1 MSLVSGAGVHL
12 PLRRQPPNTRV
23 KLRAPVLI
31 LSMAAAVPAR
41 AEGQQRTL
49 GPTLAW
55 IISGG
60 DGVARSCLQ
69 TGYST
74 GLGVRF
80 VTPFLTRVTTVE
92 VAGRGFGLPQGSTC
106 VDASPAPH
114 GTYIEEDRVNLL
126 SRPFVTSDVRLGLR
140 LGKTPTVVAFGV
152 GNAWH
157 EGYDFP
163 YVLFAGRLP
172 LLNGPGVQ
180 FGIELEY
187 QWLRVSGDRYRRTY
201 QNGQLVTEEPLGRI
215 RRWSHAASIGLHL
228 GLPL

>member
-1 MSLVSGAGVHL
+1 MSMTPSKRLKLPARAEMISDNLLLRGV
-12 PLRRQPPNTRV
+12 RI
-23 KLRAPVLI
+23 VL
-31 LSMAAAVPAR
+31 SVAAAVPAL

-92 VAGRGFGLPQGSTC
+92 VAGRGFGIPQASTC
-106 VDASPAPH
+106 VDGFPPPN
-114 GTYIEEDRVNLL
+114 GTYVEEDRVNLL

-172 LLNGPGVQ
+172 LLNRPGVQ
-180 FGIELEY
+180 FGIEVEY

-201 QNGQLVTEEPLGRI
+201 QNGQLVTEEPLGRS

-228 GLPL
+228 GIPL